1 MRKTSGCVLFI
12 YLAYFNYIAMTKK
25 SPIALAALLLAL
37 GTSAV
42 TLLPVVAQAQTAE
55 KKEAPK
61 EVIRT
66 EWTKPWQ
73 EIQALIT
80 DKKFPEALEKIN
92 ALSKFENKTP
102 YESFFLSRTK
112 AVIASSTNNTELLAT
127 CFEEMING
135 EFLTAAEKLKYTE
148 AMAGTYYNAK
158 KYKEAQVWTKRYLA
172 LEPNNVVMQ
181 DLEVQNYYLTD
192 DFINAAKAVKVQIA
206 ADEAAKR
213 VPGETRLRLLH
224 GASMKMKDIEGSTK
238 ALELLVKYHPTKEYW
253 ADLLY
258 RLPNKPGFND
268 RLRLDWYRLLLATDT
283 MEDGSQFMEMAET
296 ALLSGLPLEAKHIM
310 EAGYK
315 ANLLGTGKMVAKHKP
330 LLDKA
335 TKQAADDAKTLDAG
349 EASAKAAKTG
359 LGMVNMGYNLVI
371 NGQHERGISLIEQ
384 GIAKGGLKS
393 PEEAKLHLGMSYLQA
408 GNKEKAFEVL
418 KTVQGTD
425 GAVELAH
432 YWMLMK

>member
-1 MRKTSGCVLFI
+1 LRLSI
-12 YLAYFNYIAMTKK
+12 YIAHFNYYIAMTKK

-55 KKEAPK
+55 KKEASK
-61 EVIRT
+61 EVIRA

-80 DKKFPEALEKIN
+80 DKKYPEALEKIN

-102 YESFFLSRTK
+102 YENFFLSRTK
-112 AVIASSTNNTELLAT
+112 AVIASSTNNTDLLAS
-127 CFEEMING
+127 CFEEMIG
-135 EFLTAAEKLKYTE
+135 SEFLTAAEKLKYNE

-158 KYKEAQVWTKRYLA
+158 RYKEAQVWTKRYLA
-172 LEPNNVVMQ
+172 VEPNNTVMQ

-192 DFINAAKAVKVQIA
+192 DFVNAAKAVTVQIA

-224 GASMKMKDIEGSTK
+224 GASMKMKDIAGSTR
-238 ALELLVKYHPTKEYW
+238 ALELLVKYHPTKDYW

-258 RLPNKPGFND
+258 RLPSKQGFND
-268 RLRLDWYRLLLATDT
+268 RLRLDWYRLLLATET

-296 ALLSGLPLEAKHIM
+296 AMLAGLPLEAKQIM

-315 ANLLGTGKMVAKHKP
+315 LNLLGVGKTVAKHKP
-330 LLDKA
+330 LLEKA
-335 TKQAADDAKTLDAG
+335 TKQAAEDAKTLDAG

-371 NGQHERGISLIEQ
+371 HGQHERGINLIEQ
-384 GIAKGGLKS
+384 GLAKGGLKA
-393 PEEAKLHLGMSYLQA
+393 PEEAKLHLGMAYLQA
-408 GNKEKAFEVL
+408 GNKVKAHEVF
-418 KTVQGTD
+418 KSIQGTD
-425 GAVELAH
+425 GIVELAN